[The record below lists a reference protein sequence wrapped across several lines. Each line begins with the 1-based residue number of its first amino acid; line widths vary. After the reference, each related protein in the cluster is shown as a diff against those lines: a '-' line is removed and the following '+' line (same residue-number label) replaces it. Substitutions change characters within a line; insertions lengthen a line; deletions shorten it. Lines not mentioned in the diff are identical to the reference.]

1 MPRKFG
7 DNHRAVAA
15 RARREEVKVAAA
27 TRKHQEQED
36 ASWAD
41 NDKHVQRREQRK
53 TDRERKHQEQTDRRK
68 EAQKLLEDEEAKFP
82 SKGVQPSGQSK
93 VTRGQIHDGLQL
105 EKEREQLARREAKE
119 PAKVQHPQPLEEN
132 VNRVLD
138 PEAVVA
144 RSVDDAIAALRVEE
158 PDVDRHPE
166 RRVKAAYVEFE
177 AARLAELRADNPTLR
192 LSQLRQQLRREW
204 RLSPDNPM
212 NKAHVNYNA

>member
-1 MPRKFG
+1 MPKKFG

-27 TRKHQEQED
+27 ARKHQEQED

-53 TDRERKHQEQTDRRK
+53 TDRERKRQDQTDRRK
-68 EAQKLLEDEEAKFP
+68 ETQKLLEDEEARFS
-82 SKGVQPSGQSK
+82 SKGMQPCGQSK
-93 VTRGQIHDGLQL
+93 VTRGQIHDGLRL
-105 EKEREQLARREAKE
+105 EQEREQLARQEAKV
-119 PAKVQHPQPLEEN
+119 PAKVQQPQPLEEN
-132 VNRVLD
+132 LNRILD
-138 PEAVVA
+138 SEAVVA

-158 PDVDRHPE
+158 ADVDRHPE
-166 RRVKAAYVEFE
+166 RRVKAAYLEFE
-177 AARLAELRADNPTLR
+177 SARLAELRVDNPTLR

-204 RLSPDNPM
+204 RLSPDNPL